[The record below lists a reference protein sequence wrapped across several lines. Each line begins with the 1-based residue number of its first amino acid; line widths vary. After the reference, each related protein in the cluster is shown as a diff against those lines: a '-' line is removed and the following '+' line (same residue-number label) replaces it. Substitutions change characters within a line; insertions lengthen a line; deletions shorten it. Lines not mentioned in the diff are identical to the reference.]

1 MDDDVTGSDGTLL
14 LDEIRIYA
22 PNASIGTPGEGHTM
36 SVTSSLSTFPG
47 EGPQADGLVYSTG
60 IDDQLPVGNTA

>member
-1 MDDDVTGSDGTLL
+1 
-14 LDEIRIYA
+14 
-22 PNASIGTPGEGHTM
+22 M
-36 SVTSSLSTFPG
+36 SVISLSTFPG